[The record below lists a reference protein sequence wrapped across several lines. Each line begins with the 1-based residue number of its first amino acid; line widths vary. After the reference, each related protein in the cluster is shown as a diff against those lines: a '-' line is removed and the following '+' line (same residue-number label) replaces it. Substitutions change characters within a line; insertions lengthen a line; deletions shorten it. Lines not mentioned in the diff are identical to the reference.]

1 MKPLKLSLGG
11 FTCFR
16 EPTDISFEDL
26 ELFAISGP
34 TGAGKSTLLDA
45 ITYALYGRTA
55 RLGSTGLDALISPGI
70 KNMFVT
76 LEFRTDR
83 DTTYRVTRVSERK
96 GSRSPD
102 NQTRIERLQPD
113 ATWRQLPESEKI
125 KEANVKLS
133 QIVGLD
139 YEGFTRAVLLPQG
152 AFDEFLRGNP
162 SERRKLLVSL
172 LNLGTVEQIGRL
184 AGERARAA
192 QSEAAGIRTRL
203 EQDYAG
209 ATPAR
214 RRELEDELGELK
226 RRKTEHEG
234 ERDGLA
240 QTLKELE
247 AVAALLHEQAGV
259 ARQLAALQAQEGEV
273 AEARTTLVRA
283 QEAAR
288 VTPHLTVLDDRQ
300 RKLNAARLEQ
310 EAVHKASHAA
320 QEAARVAEAHFA
332 EAEGDAARIP
342 GLGERL
348 EALAELR
355 PLVRLL
361 RSRGGDLLLAEGAA
375 STGDGYDEGAW
386 DALQALMASL
396 PTLKRARREVGE
408 TQRALESAKATL
420 QKGEADAA
428 ALRSRVESIKERG
441 RAARERS
448 TAAEAAY
455 AEAEVENRAAALR
468 AHLHLGKPCPVC
480 AQQVKTLPPET
491 RTDLPRLERERDAAK
506 AALEGLLDEHRD
518 SSSKLDTLKARLE
531 DWRGEVAKAE
541 AALGRSQRGL
551 AEAGAGFA
559 RFRTDE
565 PEALE
570 KLLEGQRKG
579 LLTSLAQTIRERAHG
594 LDPERAHAQLTAERK
609 GLQEA
614 FETAR
619 TKREG
624 ARRAL
629 ETHQTK
635 LELLSARLS
644 ERVEETHSAAQTF
657 EEALERTGFHDAA
670 EVRAA
675 ALPEARLGV
684 LETRIKTFQAQ
695 RDAAERKAVELQAAL
710 AGRTLDEGTLA
721 DARAKHKELETLLGA
736 VQRRLGGAAE
746 ELEGLERLLA
756 RAKSLRERE
765 SALHSEHALYRQL
778 SLDLRSDKFP
788 DFLMTR
794 VQATLAARAS
804 QIIREVTEGRYD
816 LLFTEGD
823 YHVLDTW
830 NTGELRSAKTLSGG
844 ESFVTSLALALA
856 LSDIL
861 AGSKA
866 LGALFLDEGF
876 GTLDAETLSSVT
888 EVLQALTA
896 QGRMVGVITHV
907 TALSESLPNRLMV
920 QKGPRGSSVSWDG

>member
-1 MKPLKLSLGG
+1 MKPLKLSLSG

-16 EPTDISFEDL
+16 EATDISFEDL

-113 ATWRQLPESEKI
+113 ATWRQLPDSEKI
-125 KEANVKLS
+125 KEANAKLS
-133 QIVGLD
+133 QIIGLD

-162 SERRKLLVSL
+162 SERRRLLVSL

-214 RRELEDELGELK
+214 RRELKDELENLK
-226 RRKTEHEG
+226 TQKTRCEE
-234 ERDGLA
+234 EREAVA

-247 AVAALLHEQAGV
+247 AVAALLEEQAGV
-259 ARQLAALQAQEGEV
+259 ARQLATLKAQEGEV
-273 AEARTTLVRA
+273 EAARKTLVRA

-300 RKLNAARLEQ
+300 RKLDAARLEQ

-320 QEAARVAEAHFA
+320 QEAAHVAETRFA
-332 EAEGDAARIP
+332 EAEGNAARIP
-342 GLGERL
+342 ELGERL

-361 RSRGGDLLLAEGAA
+361 RSRGGDLSLGDGA
-375 STGDGYDEGAW
+375 STGDGYDESAW
-386 DALQALMASL
+386 DALQALMAGL

-408 TQRALESAKATL
+408 AQRAVENAKATV
-420 QKGEADAA
+420 QKGEMDAA
-428 ALRSRVESIKERG
+428 ALRETLESIKEQG
-441 RAARERS
+441 RAARERK
-448 TAAEAAY
+448 TGAEEAY
-455 AEAEVENRAAALR
+455 KRAEVENRAAALR
-468 AHLHLGKPCPVC
+468 THLHVGEPCPVC
-480 AQQVKTLPPET
+480 TQQVKRLPPET
-491 RTDLPRLERERDAAK
+491 HTDLPRLERERDAANE
-506 AALEGLLDEHRD
+506 ALERLLDEHRD
-518 SSSKLDTLKARLE
+518 VSGKLDTLKARLE
-531 DWRGEVAKAE
+531 DWRGEVAKTE
-541 AALGRSQRGL
+541 AALGRSQQGL

-559 RFRTDE
+559 RFRTNE

-570 KLLEGQRKG
+570 KLLEGQRKE
-579 LLTSLAQTIRERAHG
+579 LLTRLAQTIRARANG

-614 FETAR
+614 FEAAR
-619 TKREG
+619 TKREA

-635 LELLSARLS
+635 LELLSARFS
-644 ERVEETHSAAQTF
+644 ERAEDAASAAQTF
-657 EEALERTGFHDAA
+657 EEALTRTDFHDAA

-675 ALPEARLGV
+675 ALPEARMGV
-684 LETRIKTFQAQ
+684 LETRIKTFQTQ

-721 DARAKHKELETLLGA
+721 DARARHKDLETLLGE
-736 VQRRLGGAAE
+736 VQRRSGGAAE
-746 ELEGLERLLA
+746 ELDGLERLLT
-756 RAKSLRERE
+756 RAKGLRKRE
-765 SALHSEHALYRQL
+765 TALHGEHALYRQL
-778 SLDLRSDKFP
+778 ALDLRSNAFP

-876 GTLDAETLSSVT
+876 GTLDAETLHSVT

-907 TALSESLPNRLMV
+907 TALSQSLPNRLMV
-920 QKGPRGSSVSWDG
+920 QKGPGGSSVSWDG